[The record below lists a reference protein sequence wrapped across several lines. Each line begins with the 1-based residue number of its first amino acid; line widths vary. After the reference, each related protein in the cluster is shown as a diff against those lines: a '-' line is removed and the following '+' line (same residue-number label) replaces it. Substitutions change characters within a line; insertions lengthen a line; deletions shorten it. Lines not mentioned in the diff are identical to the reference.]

1 MSQRSFMQIHPC
13 ATWARGMVGMAGK
26 YYERAVAAAAATFLA
41 ALAAFAAVDA
51 LRRLLVF
58 GGVAGAS
65 PMSSAVIMLVT
76 NSLGPWSSKS
86 TEVRSW
92 SDAVTIPRPYT
103 PCLIVCPS
111 CIACTTSS
119 WSRTRRGINF
129 FGGRPGWEVEAPQ
142 FTG

>member
-1 MSQRSFMQIHPC
+1 MSQRSFMQTHPC

-65 PMSSAVIMLVT
+65 PISFPVIILVT
-76 NSLGPWSSKS
+76 NRFGPWSSKS
-86 TEVRSW
+86 TEGPSCAEAITM
-92 SDAVTIPRPYT
+92 SMAYT
-103 PCLIVCPS
+103 FCLI
-111 CIACTTSS
+111 
-119 WSRTRRGINF
+119 
-129 FGGRPGWEVEAPQ
+129 
-142 FTG
+142 